1 MGEQKMAV
9 ALGAAGEGPQK
20 SLTKIKHNKLNFTI
34 LVANL
39 FRH

>member
-20 SLTKIKHNKLNFTI
+20 SLTKIKHNKLYYSGC
-34 LVANL
+34 
-39 FRH
+39 